1 MVSDLYD
8 SVTGHP
14 KGSIVGHT
22 AALVYTSSD
31 DLEPIGAC
39 VMTYSLRAIL
49 AEMDP
54 TGGRYEIATALIGP
68 IIYRGALSPWNTS
81 IEFEELIVVKEVE
94 ADSFLGEAKRIV
106 EENIRLLLSY
116 DGLIIASLQIGD
128 VHISLKRIN
137 ELLSNPK
144 RFWQKNL
151 KQNIGQDVDV
161 IIEFYHLKSNPYMPF
176 YKHIYIYAKSSTEEH
191 SLGKLSKVRERIHK
205 CQRVFPNKGE
215 SMLFSRIFDFPKTPD
230 SEEVV
235 LNEIMI
241 QMGEALTIPE
251 YDMFVSRVCL
261 YAAVKVDHDL
271 IGFVHWANN
280 SHFMI
285 INHYAKALLMYE
297 KVFRTLRNSN
307 QESILPV
314 AFVKEYTE
322 KMLSELLLITSSGL
336 VKGLRSFQVHYAMTI
351 NRARELMQQERYFE
365 DETWRYLTFIG
376 EYSKAIVDYGTRL
389 LMYNFPP
396 IQELARKGLRRYN
409 GTTDSF
415 FDFPFC

>member
-1 MVSDLYD
+1 
-8 SVTGHP
+8 
-14 KGSIVGHT
+14 
-22 AALVYTSSD
+22 
-31 DLEPIGAC
+31 
-39 VMTYSLRAIL
+39 
-49 AEMDP
+49 
-54 TGGRYEIATALIGP
+54 
-68 IIYRGALSPWNTS
+68 
-81 IEFEELIVVKEVE
+81 
-94 ADSFLGEAKRIV
+94 
-106 EENIRLLLSY
+106 
-116 DGLIIASLQIGD
+116 
-128 VHISLKRIN
+128 
-137 ELLSNPK
+137 
-144 RFWQKNL
+144 
-151 KQNIGQDVDV
+151 
-161 IIEFYHLKSNPYMPF
+161 MPF